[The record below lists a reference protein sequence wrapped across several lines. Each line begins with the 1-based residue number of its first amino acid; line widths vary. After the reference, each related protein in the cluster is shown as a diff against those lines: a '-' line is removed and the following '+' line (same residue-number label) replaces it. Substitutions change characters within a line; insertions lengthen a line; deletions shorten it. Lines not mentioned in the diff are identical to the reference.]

1 MRKILSVRVLRLVM
15 GILPFYLFTF
25 LPLSAQPSWVKK
37 ATKSVF
43 TLKTFTADGTLLGS
57 ANGFYVGK
65 NGEAISC
72 YAPFK
77 GAQRAVVIDATGK
90 EYEVACILGANETY
104 DVAKFRVTTGKT
116 QPLTIAQ
123 ESASTDAS
131 VWLLPY
137 NQVKKVPQGTVR
149 KAEIFNQD
157 YAYYTV
163 ALQMPDNSVGAP
175 LLSEAGEVLGL
186 MQQPASLMDT
196 LNYAVSALFAD
207 SLKTTGLSINDPVL
221 RATGIRKALPQDVGQ
236 AQLAL
241 YIGGASLDSLAYCQ
255 LIEDFILQFPNH
267 PDGYTYRAQQ
277 LVNGSRFD
285 DADRDM
291 KKALKVAEKPDEV
304 HYTYSRLM
312 LQKLLYMPEESYDA
326 WSFDGSF
333 DEAEEAY
340 RINPLPTYR
349 QQQAVVRYA
358 QQRYDEAYAIYE
370 ELFASSLRSPEL
382 FYAASVCKEQLKDSV
397 AQLALLDSC
406 VAQFSRPYLKET
418 APYLLHRAQL
428 LMDMN
433 RHREAVTDL
442 NDYESLMKTQV
453 TSNFYYM
460 KYQAEMK
467 GRLYQQALDDINEAI
482 RMTPQS
488 DLYYAEKA
496 SLQVRVGLYSEAV
509 ETAETCIQLAPDHS
523 DGYLFLGLSQC
534 LLGQKTEGVKNLKK
548 AGELGD
554 PQAEGLIEKYSK

>member
-1 MRKILSVRVLRLVM
+1 MRKILSVGVLRLVM

-65 NGEAISC
+65 SGEAISC

-116 QPLTIAQ
+116 QPLTVAQ
-123 ESASTDAS
+123 GSASTDTS

-149 KAEIFNQD
+149 KAETFNQS

-163 ALQMPDNSVGAP
+163 ALQMPENSVGAP

-221 RATGIRKALPQDVGQ
+221 RATGIKKALPQDVGQ

-277 LVNGSRFD
+277 LVNGSRFA

-312 LQKLLYMPEESYDA
+312 LQKLLYMPEQNYDA

-333 DEAEEAY
+333 DEAGEAY

-358 QQRYDEAYAIYE
+358 QQRYDDAYAIYE

-442 NDYESLMKTQV
+442 NDYEALMKTQL

-467 GRLYQQALDDINEAI
+467 GRLFQQALDDINEAI

-509 ETAETCIQLAPDHS
+509 ETAKTCIQLAPDHS

-534 LLGQKTEGVKNLKK
+534 LLGQKTEGVKNLQK

>member
-1 MRKILSVRVLRLVM
+1 MKRLYMIVSLLM
-15 GILPFYLFTF
+15 LTVTIM
-25 LPLSAQPSWVKK
+25 AQPSWVKK

-72 YAPFK
+72 FAPFK
-77 GAQRAVVIDATGK
+77 GAQRAVVIDAAGK

-116 QPLTIAQ
+116 QPLTVAQ
-123 ESASTDAS
+123 GQAPADAS

-149 KAEIFNQD
+149 KAETFNQN

-163 ALQMPDNSVGAP
+163 ALQMPENSVGAP
-175 LLSEAGEVLGL
+175 LFSETGEVLGL
-186 MQQPASLMDT
+186 MQQPASLKDT

-236 AQLAL
+236 AQLSL

-277 LVNGSRFD
+277 LVNGSRFA
-285 DADRDM
+285 DAERDM

-312 LQKLLYMPEESYDA
+312 LQKLLYMPDQTYDA
-326 WSFDGSF
+326 WSFDGSY
-333 DEAEEAY
+333 DEAGEAY

-370 ELFASSLRSPEL
+370 ELFPSSLRSPEL
-382 FYAASVCKEQLKDSV
+382 FYAASVCKEQLNDTT
-397 AQLALLDSC
+397 AQLAMLDSC
-406 VAQFSRPYLKET
+406 VAQFSNPYLKEA
-418 APYLLHRAQL
+418 APYLIARAQL
-428 LMDMN
+428 LMSMERYRD
-433 RHREAVTDL
+433 AVSDYNEYETIMKAQL
-442 NDYESLMKTQV
+442 N
-453 TSNFYYM
+453 SNFYYL
-460 KYQAEMK
+460 KFQAEVK
-467 GRLYQQALDDINEAI
+467 GRLFQQALDDIEEAI
-482 RMTPQS
+482 RLTPQS

-496 SLQVRVGLYSEAV
+496 SLQVRVGLYDEAA
-509 ETAETCIQLAPDHS
+509 ETAKTCIQLAPEHS

-534 LLGQKTEGVKNLKK
+534 LTGKKAEGVKNLQK

-554 PQAEGLIEKYSK
+554 PQAADLIEKYSK